1 MNFKKIALVVA
12 MASSFAAHA
21 ELALTDFQ
29 DAAFF
34 ADGAQAAVYEDFLA
48 AAPEGNIAYIFQ
60 TNGEAEAGS
69 VAFVSQTDGANYAAV
84 VQSGMGAL
92 AFVKQVGGAS
102 VNRAMV
108 FQNETG
114 EAARTTSLSDASSV
128 DTLAATE
135 LATKTLSVDGNA
147 ALISQVAGDA
157 ENSAFIYQS
166 GTANFAA
173 ISQTNNGVANQ
184 AYITQVGA
192 GSLAFISQK

>member
-21 ELALTDFQ
+21 ELVMTDFQ

-48 AAPEGNIAYIFQ
+48 AAPEGNTSYVFQ

-69 VAFVSQTDGANYAAV
+69 VAFVSQTDGGNYAAV

-114 EAARTTSLSDASSV
+114 ETARTTELTDADSV
-128 DTLAATE
+128 DSLAATE
-135 LATKTLSVDGNA
+135 LTGVVLSATGNV
-147 ALISQVAGDA
+147 ALVSQVAGDA

-173 ISQTNNGVANQ
+173 ISQTNNGVANL